1 MRWMARIVPSCWRE
15 SVVRDLEDEVLA
27 GGHGRWWLCWQVL
40 TVGLQLRLA
49 VNGDSM
55 KTDLKYVLRSLW
67 RAKAFTLAAA
77 LTLAL
82 GFGINLTVF
91 SIVDRAL
98 FRPLPFAD
106 EERLIMI
113 TPEDPRTKQRYVAFR
128 KGLFVAA
135 REGVPAIEDRA
146 YVSSFP
152 ASPFVIPGDGGPRL
166 SLSEAS
172 FNVLDVLGTSVVV
185 GRGFTRADAEA
196 RAPLALITHETWTS
210 RFGGDTA
217 VLGRQIGTGKNIRT
231 IVGVLPRGFIKPV
244 VQHSVR
250 SDGLTLD
257 DDLLEGGPLTA
268 NLSPAVA
275 RLAPGATITMAR
287 AQLTAVA
294 EQMDAQLRGP
304 GQDIGPRVAVDDLR
318 SGMFA
323 MSYRYLWLVTLAATL
338 VGCLTAANLSGLL
351 LARGRSR
358 TQDVALRASLGAT
371 RARLLMTEVAQ
382 SLAICA
388 VAGVAATVAVVWF
401 SDRLLDLVPMYLK
414 AYVVT
419 GVDARVL
426 AYTALVVL
434 VSGVMAGLLPAWTA
448 SRRGLVEVLQMG
460 AGGPAHTRAARL
472 GRAVLVFEA
481 AAGVVL
487 VAGAAIALRSF
498 LGLAT
503 ADLGYS
509 TQGLQE
515 VRISPTG
522 DRQGGEDGAELARYR
537 GVLDA
542 LRERPGVVSAGGSD
556 STPGSGAAP
565 MNGATWN
572 GAVRAGLW
580 RITEG
585 WFETIKLSVVAGEP
599 IRRVDVDEARPV
611 AIVSETMAR
620 RLWPGVSNGDV
631 LGRLLE
637 AEGQPARRV
646 VGVAAD
652 IRDNPLRAAEPR
664 VYVPVTPEQFWFLE
678 LAVRAEPSVLDP
690 AALVSQIGGRFGV
703 TTFEVRPAG
712 SSIAGALQQ
721 PRVQAVIFSS
731 FAVVGLLVAAV
742 GLFAVLS
749 FDIALRRYE
758 LGVRAALGASASDI
772 RLLVIRG
779 ALAPVLLGVSI
790 GLAASY
796 GVAGMIEALVFDV
809 DVYDPGTLLLV
820 ALTLLAT
827 ALVAAWIP
835 ARRAGRVDPAT
846 VLRSA

>member
-1 MRWMARIVPSCWRE
+1 MRWLVPRAWRDT
-15 SVVRDLEDEVLA
+15 VLRDLEDEA
-27 GGHGRWWLCWQVL
+27 RADGRGRLWLWWRVA
-40 TVGLQLRLA
+40 TVGVRLYP
-49 VNGDSM
+49 VVRGDCM
-55 KTDLKYVLRSLW
+55 LTDLKYVIRSLW

-77 LTLAL
+77 ITLAL

-106 EERLIMI
+106 EDRLIMI
-113 TPEDPRTKQRYVAFR
+113 TPEDPRTKQRYVALK

-135 REGVPAIEDRA
+135 REGVPAIEDMA

-152 ASPFVIPGDGGPRL
+152 ASPMVIPGEAGPRL
-166 SLSEAS
+166 SFSEAS

-196 RAPLALITHETWTS
+196 RAPLALITYETWTS
-210 RFGGDTA
+210 RFGADTA

-250 SDGLTLD
+250 SDGLILD

-268 NLSPAVA
+268 NFSPAVA
-275 RLAPGATITMAR
+275 RLAPGATIEMAQ

-294 EQMDAQLRGP
+294 EQMDAQLRAP
-304 GQDIGPRVAVDDLR
+304 GQAIGPRVVADELR
-318 SGMFA
+318 AGMFA

-358 TQDVALRASLGAT
+358 THDVALRASLGAT
-371 RARLLMTEVAQ
+371 RARLLTTEVAQ

-388 VAGVAATVAVVWF
+388 MAGVAATAAVVWF

-419 GVDARVL
+419 GVDGRVL
-426 AYTALVVL
+426 AYAVLVVL
-434 VSGVMAGLLPAWTA
+434 VSGLVAGLLPAWTA

-515 VRISPTG
+515 VRISPPG
-522 DRQGGEDGAELARYR
+522 DRQGGDDAAGLARYR

-542 LRERPGVVSAGGSD
+542 LRERPGVAAAGGSD

-565 MNGATWN
+565 MSGATWN
-572 GAVRAGLW
+572 GVLRAGLW
-580 RITEG
+580 RITDG
-585 WFETIKLSVVAGEP
+585 WFETIRLSVVAGES
-599 IRRVDVDEARPV
+599 IRRIDVDEARPV
-611 AIVSETMAR
+611 AIVSESMAR
-620 RLWPGVSNGDV
+620 RLWPGVPNGEV

-637 AEGQPARRV
+637 AEGQPSRRV

-664 VYVPVTPEQFWFLE
+664 VYVPVTPEQFWFLD
-678 LAVRAEPSVLDP
+678 LAVRAEPAVLDP
-690 AALVSQIGGRFGV
+690 AALVSEIGGRFGV

-712 SSIAGALQQ
+712 SSIVAALQQ
-721 PRVQAVIFSS
+721 PRVQAVIFAG

-742 GLFAVLS
+742 GLFAVIS

-758 LGVRAALGASASDI
+758 LGVRAALGASASHI

-790 GLAASY
+790 GLAVSY

-809 DVYDPGTLLLV
+809 DVYDPGTLTIV

-827 ALVAAWIP
+827 ALAASWLP
-835 ARRAGRVDPAT
+835 AHRASRIDPAV
-846 VLRSA
+846 VLRSE

>member
-1 MRWMARIVPSCWRE
+1 MKWLIPRAWRDT
-15 SVVRDLEDEVLA
+15 VLRDLEDEA
-27 GGHGRWWLCWQVL
+27 RADGRGRLWLWWRVA
-40 TVGLQLRLA
+40 TVGVRLYP
-49 VNGDSM
+49 VVSGDSM
-55 KTDLKYVLRSLW
+55 LTDLKYVLRSLW

-77 LTLAL
+77 ITLAL

-106 EERLIMI
+106 EDRLIMI

-135 REGVPAIEDRA
+135 REGVPAIEDMA

-152 ASPFVIPGDGGPRL
+152 ASPFVIPDDGGPRL

-196 RAPLALITHETWTS
+196 RAPLALLTYETWMS

-217 VLGRQIGTGKNIRT
+217 VLGRHIGTGKNIRT

-250 SDGLTLD
+250 SDGLILD

-275 RLAPGATITMAR
+275 RLAPGATIAMAQ

-304 GQDIGPRVAVDDLR
+304 EQEIGPRVAVDELR
-318 SGMFA
+318 AGMFA
-323 MSYRYLWLVTLAATL
+323 LSYRYLWLVTLAATL

-358 TQDVALRASLGAT
+358 THDVALRASLGAT
-371 RARLLMTEVAQ
+371 RARLLTTEVAQ

-388 VAGVAATVAVVWF
+388 MAGVAATAAVVWF

-419 GVDARVL
+419 GVDGRVMVY
-426 AYTALVVL
+426 AALVVL
-434 VSGVMAGLLPAWTA
+434 VSGLVAGLLPAWTA
-448 SRRGLVEVLQMG
+448 SRRGLVVVLQMG

-503 ADLGYS
+503 ADLG
-509 TQGLQE
+509 
-515 VRISPTG
+515 
-522 DRQGGEDGAELARYR
+522 
-537 GVLDA
+537 
-542 LRERPGVVSAGGSD
+542 
-556 STPGSGAAP
+556 
-565 MNGATWN
+565 
-572 GAVRAGLW
+572 
-580 RITEG
+580 
-585 WFETIKLSVVAGEP
+585 
-599 IRRVDVDEARPV
+599 
-611 AIVSETMAR
+611 
-620 RLWPGVSNGDV
+620 
-631 LGRLLE
+631 
-637 AEGQPARRV
+637 
-646 VGVAAD
+646 
-652 IRDNPLRAAEPR
+652 
-664 VYVPVTPEQFWFLE
+664 
-678 LAVRAEPSVLDP
+678 
-690 AALVSQIGGRFGV
+690 
-703 TTFEVRPAG
+703 
-712 SSIAGALQQ
+712 
-721 PRVQAVIFSS
+721 
-731 FAVVGLLVAAV
+731 
-742 GLFAVLS
+742 
-749 FDIALRRYE
+749 
-758 LGVRAALGASASDI
+758 
-772 RLLVIRG
+772 
-779 ALAPVLLGVSI
+779 
-790 GLAASY
+790 
-796 GVAGMIEALVFDV
+796 
-809 DVYDPGTLLLV
+809 
-820 ALTLLAT
+820 
-827 ALVAAWIP
+827 
-835 ARRAGRVDPAT
+835 
-846 VLRSA
+846 

>member
-1 MRWMARIVPSCWRE
+1 MRWIAWLVPAQWRDT
-15 SVVRDLEDEVLA
+15 VVRDLEDEAAVE
-27 GGHGRWWLCWQVL
+27 GRGQLWLCSRVM
-40 TVGLQLRLA
+40 TVGLRLRPV

-55 KTDLKYVLRSLW
+55 LTDLKYVVRSLW
-67 RAKAFTLAAA
+67 RARPFTLAAA
-77 LTLAL
+77 VTLAL

-106 EERLIMI
+106 ESRLIMI
-113 TPEDPRTKQRYVAFR
+113 TPENPVTRQRGVAFR

-135 REGVPAIEDRA
+135 RNGVPAIEDMA

-152 ASPFVIPGDGGPRL
+152 PSPFVIPGDGGPRL

-172 FNVLDVLGTSVVV
+172 FNILDVLGVNVVV

-210 RFGGDTA
+210 RFGADSA
-217 VLGRQIGTGKNIRT
+217 VLGSQIGTGKDVRT
-231 IVGVLPRGFIKPV
+231 IIGVLPPGFIKPV
-244 VQHSVR
+244 MQHWSR
-250 SDGLTLD
+250 SDGVILD
-257 DDLLEGGPLTA
+257 DELLEGGPLTA

-275 RLAPGATITMAR
+275 RLAPGATPALAQ

-294 EQMDAQLRGP
+294 ERMDPELRGP
-304 GQDIGPRVAVDDLR
+304 GQTIGPRVTVDELR
-318 SGMFA
+318 AGMFA

-358 TQDVALRASLGAT
+358 MQDVALRASLGAT
-371 RARLLMTEVAQ
+371 RLRLLATEVAQ

-388 VAGVAATVAVVWF
+388 LAGVLATLVVVWF
-401 SDRLLDLVPMYLK
+401 SDRLTDLVPTYLRP
-414 AYVVT
+414 YVVT
-419 GVDARVL
+419 GVDGRLL
-426 AYTALVVL
+426 AYGALVVI
-434 VSGVMAGLLPAWTA
+434 VSGVVAGLLPAWTA
-448 SRRGLVEVLQMG
+448 SRRGLVDVLQTG
-460 AGGPAHTRAARL
+460 AGAPAHTRAARL

-509 TQGLQE
+509 APGLHE
-515 VRISPTG
+515 VRISPQG
-522 DRQGGEDGAELARYR
+522 DRRGGDDAAELARYR

-542 LRERPGVVSAGGSD
+542 LRERPGVVAAGGAD

-565 MNGATWN
+565 MSGANWN
-572 GAVRAGLW
+572 GVVSAGLW

-585 WFETIKLSVVAGEP
+585 WFETINLSVVAGEP
-599 IRRVDVDEARPV
+599 IRRVDVDQARPV
-611 AIVSETMAR
+611 ALVSESMAR
-620 RLWPGVSNGDV
+620 RLWPGVQNGEV
-631 LGRLLE
+631 LGRVIE
-637 AEGQPARRV
+637 AQGQPARRV
-646 VGVAAD
+646 IGVAAD

-664 VYVPVTPEQFWFLE
+664 VYAPVTPEQFWFLD
-678 LAVRAEPSVLDP
+678 LAVRAEPVVLDP
-690 AALVSQIGGRFGV
+690 AALVRELGGRFGV

-712 SSIAGALQQ
+712 SSIAAALQQ
-721 PRVQAVIFSS
+721 PRVQAVIFAS

-758 LGVRAALGASASDI
+758 LGIRAALGASAAQI
-772 RLLVIRG
+772 RLLVVRG

-790 GLAASY
+790 GLVITY
-796 GVAGMIEALVFDV
+796 GLAGVIEALVFDV
-809 DVYDPGTLLLV
+809 DVYDPWTLLLV

-835 ARRAGRVDPAT
+835 ARRASRVDPAT
-846 VLRSA
+846 VLRSV